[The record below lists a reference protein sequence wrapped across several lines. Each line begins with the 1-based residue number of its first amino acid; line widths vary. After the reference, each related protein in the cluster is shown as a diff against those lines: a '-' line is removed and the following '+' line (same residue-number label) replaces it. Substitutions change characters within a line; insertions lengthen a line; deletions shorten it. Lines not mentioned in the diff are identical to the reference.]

1 MLSDT
6 ARKILMIMR
15 HCSVHHGYMPT
26 FEVLETKS
34 GRTPEKIRAGLQE
47 LTEDNYILWEP
58 GKPPE
63 IAVVLEGWERTE
75 DRPASVSW
83 DMDGSHIDYWTD
95 Y

>member
-6 ARKILMIMR
+6 ARKLLMIMR

-26 FEVLETKS
+26 LKTLETKS

-47 LTEDNYILWEP
+47 LADDNYILWEF
-58 GKPPE
+58 GKPLE
-63 IAVVLEGWERTE
+63 SAVVIEGWERNE
-75 DRPASVSW
+75 DRRAPVTLGL
-83 DMDGSHIDYWTD
+83 DGGHIGYWTD

>member
-6 ARKILMIMR
+6 ARKLLMILR

-26 FEVLETKS
+26 LEILERKS
-34 GRTPEKIRAGLQE
+34 GRTREKIYNGLQE
-47 LTEDNYILWEP
+47 LAKDNYILWEF

-63 IAVVLEGWERTE
+63 SAVVVEGWERTE
-75 DRPASVSW
+75 DRSVSGAW
-83 DMDGSHIDYWTD
+83 GVDDGHTDYWTD

>member
-6 ARKILMIMR
+6 ARKLLMIMR

-26 FEVLETKS
+26 LEVLETKS
-34 GRTPEKIRAGLQE
+34 GRTPEKIRVGLQE
-47 LTEDNYILWEP
+47 LNEDNYILLEF

-63 IAVVLEGWERTE
+63 IAVVVEGWERTE
-75 DRPASVSW
+75 CRSTSVTW
-83 DMDGSHIDYWTD
+83 GLDGGHIDYWTD